1 MLVLPRAVRRAS
13 SDVVPMFTA
22 RTLASQHLARLR
34 YISYSS
40 RLSLSPRRT
49 QSLNNQGFTSSY
61 DPNENG
67 RGPIF
72 SNKSSFGVPHF
83 YPRDLK
89 RRVDD
94 YVVGQDRAKKTICSV
109 IFNHYQNIRRRQHHE
124 VQDQRQREK
133 LQRQRYS
140 RDNRDRDLQ
149 DREGYSGSSSSN
161 RDIHPVEGGRRSP
174 LEPWL
179 DPPPKPRRQ
188 WADKRILEDEFP
200 GHHESVM
207 GTHRDRDRD
216 RDRDHD
222 MVEDHLETTSVDD
235 FYIPEDTNAP
245 QRVKIDKSNLLL
257 IGPTGVGKTY
267 ILE

>member
-1 MLVLPRAVRRAS
+1 MLVLPRAVGRAS
-13 SDVVPMFTA
+13 SAAVPMFTA
-22 RTLASQHLARLR
+22 RSLASQHLARLR

-124 VQDQRQREK
+124 IQDQRQREK
-133 LQRQRYS
+133 LQRQRYA
-140 RDNRDRDLQ
+140 RDNRSRDLQ
-149 DREGYSGSSSSN
+149 DPEGYGGSSSS
-161 RDIHPVEGGRRSP
+161 RDIHPVEGGRRSSV
-174 LEPWL
+174 EPWL

-188 WADKRILEDEFP
+188 WADKRSIFEDEFP
-200 GHHESVM
+200 GHHESVV

-216 RDRDHD
+216 RDHH
-222 MVEDHLETTSVDD
+222 MVEDHFETSNVDD